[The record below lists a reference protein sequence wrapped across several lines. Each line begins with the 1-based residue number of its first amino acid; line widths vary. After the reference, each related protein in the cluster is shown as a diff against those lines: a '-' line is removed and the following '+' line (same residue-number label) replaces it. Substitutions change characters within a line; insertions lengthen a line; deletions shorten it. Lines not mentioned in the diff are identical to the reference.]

1 MAKAIF
7 AGSFDPFTLG
17 HLDIVHEASEMFDEV
32 WIVIASNDSKSGRV
46 YDAEKMATAI
56 EETCRR
62 ADLKNCYATVL
73 PSYMSIIE
81 YAERNEIKFLVRGVR
96 DADDFAYESKMADIN
111 KEFNARIRT
120 VFMLIIIFPL
130 PLSVC
135 VKSLGA
141 LMRISFL
148 SLYVVGL
155 DINFPLDFFKN
166 LCYNIYVR

>member
-32 WIVIASNDSKSGRV
+32 WIVIASNDSKRERV

-111 KEFNARIRT
+111 KEFNDRIRT
-120 VFMLIIIFPL
+120 VFIHAHNNISSSLVRLCEKFGRPYAHLIPE
-130 PLSVC
+130 P
-135 VKSLGA
+135 
-141 LMRISFL
+141 
-148 SLYVVGL
+148 
-155 DINFPLDFFKN
+155 
-166 LCYNIYVR
+166 VRRWFGY